1 MLLLSVGHAIVLL
14 LSAGHAIV
22 LLLSAGHTIVL
33 LLSAGHSLLHISW
46 LMVVLSRVFVHHEA
60 KTIVRWGV
68 QEMLNMNL
76 EGSPLLQEEHW
87 KVYFVQTLGGASFFH

>member
-1 MLLLSVGHAIVLL
+1 MASSFVLS
-14 LSAGHAIV
+14 
-22 LLLSAGHTIVL
+22 
-33 LLSAGHSLLHISW
+33 LSAGHSLLHISW

-87 KVYFVQTLGGASFFH
+87 EVCTLWKRIGWDIISLGPKLFIDA